1 MNALVPAQYDLN
13 TPAQV
18 KENYF
23 TPLDDTCT
31 SLRSAALNA
40 QMVAE
45 GVRSLKN
52 VTCRSP
58 SGIHK
63 LPEV

>member
-1 MNALVPAQYDLN
+1 MNALVPSQYDLS

-23 TPLDDTCT
+23 TPLDDTYT

-45 GVRSLKN
+45 GVRSLKK
-52 VTCRSP
+52 CDLQKSLR
-58 SGIHK
+58 
-63 LPEV
+63 